1 MASLNN
7 NISEIIRNFAAQSAS
22 NKMKKILLLLVILLA
37 AVSSSWAQKRSVIPN
52 GGYLFGVAINF
63 SDSTVY
69 ISPIQH
75 LVDLTYDQK
84 TGFLENRADYSH
96 QFSEFIAD
104 NFYVLA
110 TSSVFFAHTRK
121 EIDRSY
127 ERVMRLYKKTSPA
140 KIHEVSL
147 NDFSYKLVTKATTAT
162 DETKKTE

>member
-1 MASLNN
+1 
-7 NISEIIRNFAAQSAS
+7 
-22 NKMKKILLLLVILLA
+22 MKKILLLLVILLTT
-37 AVSSSWAQKRSVIPN
+37 VSSSWAQKRSVIPN

-75 LVDLTYDQK
+75 LADLTYDQK

-96 QFSEFIAD
+96 QLSEFIAD

-121 EIDRSY
+121 EIDHAY

-147 NDFSYKLVTKATTAT
+147 NDFSYKLVTKAATAT